1 MEDDGGAVVSDR
13 ATFAR
18 TLDAL
23 KREGS
28 NVLLVGAA
36 AGTHERVC
44 QRLLG
49 GTNRDTRYRLF
60 VTTEGDRLA
69 CENADSD
76 AAERIRTIDSRA
88 VLETETESATESGV
102 SSLGA
107 LGIQILETI
116 NEFDEDADGLEPSA
130 LRVCVGSLVPLLQE
144 YDAETVFRLL
154 HVLTARVDRSR
165 GMGHYHVPLA
175 PDHDAVALFEPL
187 FDAVVTVRSRGGT
200 DEQRWHLRETNTTT
214 DWLEL

>member
-1 MEDDGGAVVSDR
+1 MEDEGGAVVSDR
-13 ATFAR
+13 AAFAR

-23 KREGS
+23 KEEGS

-36 AGTHERVC
+36 TGTHERVC

-49 GTNRDTRYRLF
+49 TENHDARYRLF
-60 VTTEGDRLA
+60 VTTEDDRVA
-69 CENADSD
+69 CENAHSD
-76 AAERIRTIDSRA
+76 AAERVRTIDSRA
-88 VLETETESATESGV
+88 VLETETESAGGEAA
-102 SSLGA
+102 SLGA
-107 LGIQILETI
+107 LGIEIIETI
-116 NEFDEDADGLEPSA
+116 NEFDDADGLEPSA

-154 HVLTARVDRSR
+154 HVLTARIDRAH

-187 FDAVVTVRSRGGT
+187 FDAVVTVRSRQGT
-200 DEQRWHLRETNTTT
+200 DEQRWHLREADTTT
-214 DWLEL
+214 NWLEL